1 MTEKQ
6 TSKTRRLS
14 ISAFTASSPSLGT
27 REKSD
32 KVRRRSHS
40 RAKEAEEPPP
50 RPKEKRKS
58 VQLPLLDT
66 SARANPVPQN
76 PLMVATQ
83 QQPPPSTER
92 SPSSTA
98 SSPTGQKSSP
108 KDVPRNVY
116 TRYNERGDLLSSF
129 SPRFDPAQT
138 KFCFQCGVE
147 TDALTTSVEFTSFQ
161 FPDTRIYRPILSC
174 DQCVAVMAER
184 KAANAT
190 HRVHILERVIAFY
203 EKTPLLSHPF

>member
-6 TSKTRRLS
+6 TSKMRRLS
-14 ISAFTASSPSLGT
+14 ISAFTASSPSLGAQ
-27 REKSD
+27 EKSD

-40 RAKEAEEPPP
+40 RVKEAVGPPPP

-58 VQLPLLDT
+58 VQLPLIDT

-76 PLMVATQ
+76 PLMA
-83 QQPPPSTER
+83 PPSTER

-184 KAANAT
+184 KAANAA